1 MGLIDRVCAFLQQ
14 DDAVLFTCGYSFG
27 DNHINERIVTSLR
40 RGRNSH
46 IIAMYFDELQN
57 SACALADEKNK
68 VRNLATRD
76 TGGKMSVYG
85 RRLNSSPGI
94 ALFLVPLAV
103 ANRTPSALFLMKL
116 MLTLKRARSLF
127 RQEPFRQLQKRA
139 ENMALDCCL

>member
-1 MGLIDRVCAFLQQ
+1 VGLIDRLCAFLQQ

-40 RGRNSH
+40 RGGHSH

-57 SACALADEKNK
+57 STCALADEKDK

-94 ALFLVPLAV
+94 ALFLAPPAV
-103 ANRTPSALFLMKL
+103 ANRMPSALFWMKL
-116 MLTLKRARSLF
+116 MLTLKQAKSLF
-127 RQEPFRQLQKRA
+127 LHEPFRRLRKRA
-139 ENMALDCCL
+139 ENMELDYCL